1 MHNISFWIAGVT
13 GLLIAGAEAA
23 PVVIW
28 ASDPVRPGETVVV
41 RGDAFG
47 KKAKVEVSVSGQEEW
62 KQAEVLQQT
71 ERTLKFVLPMEIPAG
86 VVSYRIQADGA
97 FSEVRK
103 LNTPQI
109 WWIQGDQVESATP
122 GGWIRLFGLN
132 LGLKKGAK
140 LILRK
145 DATSVP
151 LRLIAVDDYNF
162 RAELPD
168 TVSVGGY
175 QVEFKSGESPTG
187 ENVVAGKVEIV
198 TSPKQLNKVYNVT
211 DFGAKPGQP
220 DAIQYYTG
228 MKALDQV
235 DSTQS
240 IQKALRAAGQAGG
253 GVVTFPRGIY
263 VLSKGLEVPAG
274 VILRGAGREQTALS
288 WVDDPLPREKE
299 DIVKLVWGSLLF
311 KPIPD
316 PKNPSHPYLIR
327 GPGHFGVEDLAIYA
341 VNHRAGILSDFPDT
355 APGAGHVKIH
365 RVLLR
370 LNRFINVQRT
380 GRHYA
385 DAEEAFLR
393 RWKDEPKGGANSQGA
408 IHLSG
413 PNLEVVDCDIYSSM
427 SAMIFNGASG
437 VIARNRIGGTGR
449 SWTVMGRKTHHLIF
463 EENLCLDGG
472 ICILNVHTT
481 ASHEGKLGA
490 ASNFSR
496 EIYCGR
502 NSIQDCYVLDRDGGF
517 VSDFHSPLGIYTGW
531 ARSSTGMETMLAE
544 NLEGEDL
551 GAKWEGAMV
560 SVLDGKGAGQVRFMK
575 SLGANKVETDEP
587 WQVALDETSFVT
599 ISKTLYRGLFI
610 NNHVSDAGN
619 TVSLWGG
626 GVEMVVAGNRSERGG
641 GLNQITLCH
650 GDQFI
655 PGMRTQF
662 LDNQI
667 TEGINWGASF
677 VFPRSALIGTYTY
690 TPLYFE
696 RVIQKNKG
704 QPVTAPDYHGPLA
717 VDQIFRRNRI
727 ESAGNFYAGGM
738 VGNILFEAGEVKHS
752 RIGVEIRETGGRWDD
767 AILEGGPV
775 DVLIR
780 NNKMTDVTQ
789 PYAGDFLK
797 NAKIVR

>member
-1 MHNISFWIAGVT
+1 MSKLTACF
-13 GLLIAGAEAA
+13 GLLGWMLVLVAQAA

-47 KKAKVEVSVSGQEEW
+47 RKAKVEVSISGQGEW

-71 ERTLKFVLPMEIPAG
+71 ERTLKFVLPKELPAG
-86 VVSYRIQADGA
+86 VVSYRIQVDGS

-103 LNTPQI
+103 LNAPQV

-140 LILRK
+140 VILRN
-145 DATSVP
+145 DGISVP
-151 LRLIAVDDYNF
+151 LRLIAVDDFNF
-162 RAELPD
+162 QAEVP
-168 TVSVGGY
+168 TGVSPGRY
-175 QVEFKSGESPTG
+175 KVEFQNGESADVGQIELVSTLG
-187 ENVVAGKVEIV
+187 QKTKE
-198 TSPKQLNKVYNVT
+198 YRVT
-211 DFGAKPGQP
+211 DFGAVPGQP

-228 MKALDQV
+228 MKAADQV
-235 DSTQS
+235 DSTAS
-240 IQKALRAAGQAGG
+240 IQKALNAAGKDGG
-253 GVVTFPRGIY
+253 GIVYFPRGIY
-263 VLSKGLEVPAG
+263 ILSKGLEVPTG
-274 VILRGAGREQTALS
+274 VILRGAGRGQTALS
-288 WVDDPLPREKE
+288 WVDDQLPREKE
-299 DIVKLVWGSLLF
+299 DIVKLMWGSLLF

-316 PKNPSHPYLIR
+316 PKNSPHPYLIR

-355 APGAGHVKIH
+355 AAGAGHVKIH
-365 RVLLR
+365 RVLMR

-393 RWKDEPKGGANSQGA
+393 RWNDEPRGGANSQGA

-437 VIARNRIGGTGR
+437 IIARNRIGGTGR
-449 SWTVMGRKTHHLIF
+449 SWTVMGRKTKKLIF

-472 ICILNVHTT
+472 ICLLNVHTT
-481 ASHEGKLGA
+481 ASHEGKLGE

-496 EIYCGR
+496 EIYCAR
-502 NSIQDCYVLDRDGGF
+502 NSIEDCYVLDRDGGF

-531 ARSSTGMETMLAE
+531 AKHSEGTKTILASSMQ
-544 NLEGEDL
+544 GEDL
-551 GAKWEGAMV
+551 SAKWAGAMV

-575 SLGANKVETDEP
+575 SLEADRVETNEP
-587 WQVALDETSFVT
+587 WQVPLDETSFVS
-599 ISKTLYRGLFI
+599 ISKTLYRGLFVD
-610 NNHVSDAGN
+610 NLVEDAGN
-619 TVSLWGG
+619 AVSLWGG
-626 GVEMVVAGNRSERGG
+626 GVEMVVSGNRSERGG
-641 GLNQITLCH
+641 ALNQITLCH

-655 PGMRTQF
+655 PGMRAQF
-662 LDNQI
+662 LDNVI
-667 TEGINWGASF
+667 TEGINWGASY
-677 VFPRSALIGTYTY
+677 VFPRGSLIGTYTY

-717 VDQIFRRNRI
+717 VDQVFRRNRI

-752 RIGVEIRETGGRWDD
+752 RIGVDIRETGGRWDD
-767 AILEGGPV
+767 SLLEGGPV

-780 NNKMTDVTQ
+780 NNKMSDVTQ
-789 PYAGDFLK
+789 PYSGDYLK
-797 NAKIVR
+797 NAKVLR

>member
-1 MHNISFWIAGVT
+1 MGRVWV
-13 GLLIAGAEAA
+13 GLSGLMLVCAAEAA
-23 PVVIW
+23 PVIIW

-47 KKAKVEVSVSGQEEW
+47 RKAKVEVSVSGQGEW

-71 ERTLKFVLPMEIPAG
+71 ERTLKFVLPMELPAG

-140 LILRK
+140 LILRNEGI
-145 DATSVP
+145 SVP
-151 LRLIAVDDYNF
+151 LRLIAVDEFNF
-162 RAELPD
+162 RAEVPD
-168 TVSVGGY
+168 TVSVGEY
-175 QVEFKSGESPTG
+175 RVEFESGEGITG
-187 ENVVAGKVEIV
+187 ENVMAGKVEIV
-198 TSPKQLNKVYNVT
+198 ASPKQLNKVYNVT
-211 DFGAKPGQP
+211 DFGSKPGQP

-235 DSTQS
+235 DSTES
-240 IQKALRAAGQAGG
+240 IQKALNAAGKSGG
-253 GVVTFPRGIY
+253 GVVYFPRGIY
-263 VLSKGLEVPAG
+263 VLSKGVEVPAG
-274 VILRGAGREQTALS
+274 VILRGAGRGQTALS
-288 WVDDPLPREKE
+288 WVDDQLPREKE
-299 DIVKLVWGSLLF
+299 DLVKLMWGSLLF

-316 PKNPSHPYLIR
+316 PQNAAHPYLIR

-365 RVLLR
+365 RVLMR

-380 GRHYA
+380 SRHYA

-393 RWKDEPKGGANSQGA
+393 RWKDEPRGGANCQGA

-427 SAMIFNGASG
+427 SVMIFNGASG
-437 VIARNRIGGTGR
+437 VIARNRIAGTGR
-449 SWTVMGRKTHHLIF
+449 SWTVMGRKTRKLIF

-472 ICILNVHTT
+472 ICLLNVHVT
-481 ASHEGKLGA
+481 ASHEGKLGD

-496 EIYCGR
+496 ELYCAR
-502 NSIQDCYVLDRDGGF
+502 NSIEDCYVLDRDGGF

-531 ARSSTGMETMLAE
+531 AKQS
-544 NLEGEDL
+544 D
-551 GAKWEGAMV
+551 GAKTFLASSVQGEELSQKWAGAMV
-560 SVLDGKGAGQVRFMK
+560 SVLDGKGAGQVRWMK
-575 SLGANKVETDEP
+575 TLAGDEVVVDEP
-587 WQVALDETSFVT
+587 WQVPLDGSSFVSV
-599 ISKTLYRGLFI
+599 SKTLYRGLFVH
-610 NNHVSDAGN
+610 NLVADAGN

-626 GVEMVVAGNRSERGG
+626 GVERVVAGNRSERGG
-641 GLNQITLCH
+641 ALNQITLCH

-655 PGMRTQF
+655 PGMRAQF
-662 LDNQI
+662 FDNVI
-667 TEGINWGASF
+667 TEGINWGASY
-677 VFPRSALIGTYTY
+677 VFPRGSLIGTYTY

-704 QPVTAPDYHGPLA
+704 QAVTAPDYHGPLA

-738 VGNILFEAGEVKHS
+738 VSNILFEMGEVKHS
-752 RIGVEIRETGGRWDD
+752 RIGVDIREMGGRWDD
-767 AILEGGPV
+767 SILEGGPL

-789 PYAGDFLK
+789 PFSGDYLK
-797 NAKIVR
+797 DAKIVR

>member
-1 MHNISFWIAGVT
+1 MLVLEVEG
-13 GLLIAGAEAA
+13 A

-47 KKAKVEVSVSGQEEW
+47 RKAKVEVSISGQGEW

-71 ERTLKFVLPMEIPAG
+71 ERTLKFVLPKELPAG
-86 VVSYRIQADGA
+86 VISYRIQVDGS

-103 LNTPQI
+103 LNAPQV

-140 LILRK
+140 VILRN
-145 DATSVP
+145 DGISVP
-151 LRLIAVDDYNF
+151 LRLIAVDDFNF
-162 RAELPD
+162 QAEVP
-168 TVSVGGY
+168 TGVSPGRY
-175 QVEFKSGESPTG
+175 KVEFQNGESADVGQIELVNTFG
-187 ENVVAGKVEIV
+187 QKTKE
-198 TSPKQLNKVYNVT
+198 YRVT
-211 DFGAKPGQP
+211 DFGAAPGQP

-228 MKALDQV
+228 MKAADQV
-235 DSTQS
+235 DSTAS
-240 IQKALRAAGQAGG
+240 IQKALNAAGKDGG
-253 GVVTFPRGIY
+253 GIVYFPRGIY
-263 VLSKGLEVPAG
+263 ILSKGLEVPTG
-274 VILRGAGREQTALS
+274 VILRGAGRGQTALS
-288 WVDDPLPREKE
+288 WVDDQLPREKE
-299 DIVKLVWGSLLF
+299 DIVKLMWGSLLF

-316 PKNPSHPYLIR
+316 PKNSPHPYLIR

-355 APGAGHVKIH
+355 AAGAGHVKIH
-365 RVLLR
+365 RVLMR

-393 RWKDEPKGGANSQGA
+393 RWNDEPRGGANSQGA

-437 VIARNRIGGTGR
+437 IIARNRIGGTGR
-449 SWTVMGRKTHHLIF
+449 SWTVMGRKTKKLIF

-472 ICILNVHTT
+472 ICLLNVHTT
-481 ASHEGKLGA
+481 ASHEGKLGE

-496 EIYCGR
+496 EIYCAR
-502 NSIQDCYVLDRDGGF
+502 NSIEDCYVLDRDGGF

-531 ARSSTGMETMLAE
+531 AKHSEGTKTMLASSMQ
-544 NLEGEDL
+544 GEDL
-551 GAKWEGAMV
+551 SGKWAGAMV

-575 SLGANKVETDEP
+575 SLEADRVETHEP
-587 WQVALDETSFVT
+587 WQVPLDETSFIS
-599 ISKTLYRGLFI
+599 ISKTLYRGLFVD
-610 NNHVSDAGN
+610 NLVEDAGN
-619 TVSLWGG
+619 AVSLWGG
-626 GVEMVVAGNRSERGG
+626 GVEMVVSGNRSERGG
-641 GLNQITLCH
+641 ALNQITLCH

-655 PGMRTQF
+655 PGMRAQF
-662 LDNQI
+662 LDNVI
-667 TEGINWGASF
+667 TEGINWGASY
-677 VFPRSALIGTYTY
+677 VFPRGSLIGTYTY

-717 VDQIFRRNRI
+717 VDQVFRRNRI

-752 RIGVEIRETGGRWDD
+752 RIGVDIREMGGRWDD
-767 AILEGGPV
+767 SILEGGPV

-789 PYAGDFLK
+789 PFSGDYLK
-797 NAKIVR
+797 DAKIVR

>member
-1 MHNISFWIAGVT
+1 MSKLTACF
-13 GLLIAGAEAA
+13 GLLGWVLVLGAQAA

-28 ASDPVRPGETVVV
+28 ASDPVRPGETVVI

-47 KKAKVEVSVSGQEEW
+47 RKAKVEVSISDQGDW
-62 KQAEVLQQT
+62 KQADVLQQT
-71 ERTLKFVLPMEIPAG
+71 ERTLKFVLPKELPAG
-86 VVSYRIQADGA
+86 LVSYRIQADGS

-103 LNTPQI
+103 LNAPQV

-140 LILRK
+140 VILRN
-145 DATSVP
+145 DGISVP
-151 LRLIAVDDYNF
+151 LRLIAVDDFNF
-162 RAELPD
+162 QAEVP
-168 TVSVGGY
+168 TGVSPGRY
-175 QVEFKSGESPTG
+175 KVEFQNGESADVG
-187 ENVVAGKVEIV
+187 QIELGKPPVQKTKE
-198 TSPKQLNKVYNVT
+198 YRVT
-211 DFGAKPGQP
+211 DFGAVPGQP

-228 MKALDQV
+228 MKAADQV
-235 DSTQS
+235 DSTAS
-240 IQKALRAAGQAGG
+240 IQKALNAAGKDGG
-253 GVVTFPRGIY
+253 GIVYFPRGIY
-263 VLSKGLEVPAG
+263 VLSKGLEVPTG
-274 VILRGAGREQTALS
+274 VILRGAGRGQTALS
-288 WVDDPLPREKE
+288 WVDDQLPREKE
-299 DIVKLVWGSLLF
+299 DLVKLMWGSLLF

-316 PKNPSHPYLIR
+316 PKNSPHPYLIR

-355 APGAGHVKIH
+355 AAGAGHVKIH
-365 RVLLR
+365 RVLMR

-393 RWKDEPKGGANSQGA
+393 RWNDEPRGGANSQGA

-449 SWTVMGRKTHHLIF
+449 SWTVMGRKTKKLIF

-472 ICILNVHTT
+472 ICLLNVHTT
-481 ASHEGKLGA
+481 ASHEGKLGE

-496 EIYCGR
+496 EIYCAR
-502 NSIQDCYVLDRDGGF
+502 NSIEDCYVLDRDGGF

-531 ARSSTGMETMLAE
+531 AKHSEGTKTILASSMQ
-544 NLEGEDL
+544 GEDL
-551 GAKWEGAMV
+551 SAKWAGAMV

-575 SLGANKVETDEP
+575 SLEADRVETNEP
-587 WQVALDETSFVT
+587 WQVPLDETSFIS
-599 ISKTLYRGLFI
+599 ISKTLYRGLFVD
-610 NNHVSDAGN
+610 NLVEDAGN
-619 TVSLWGG
+619 AVSLWGG
-626 GVEMVVAGNRSERGG
+626 GVEMVVSGNRSERGG
-641 GLNQITLCH
+641 ALNQITLCH

-655 PGMRTQF
+655 PGMRAQF
-662 LDNQI
+662 LDNVI
-667 TEGINWGASF
+667 TEGINWGASY
-677 VFPRSALIGTYTY
+677 VFPRGSLIGTYTY

-717 VDQIFRRNRI
+717 VDQVFRRNRI

-752 RIGVEIRETGGRWDD
+752 RIGVDIRETGGRWDD
-767 AILEGGPV
+767 SLLEGGPV

-789 PYAGDFLK
+789 PFSGDYLK
-797 NAKIVR
+797 DAKIVR

>member
-1 MHNISFWIAGVT
+1 MGRVWV
-13 GLLIAGAEAA
+13 GLSGLMLVCAAEAA
-23 PVVIW
+23 PVIIW
-28 ASDPVRPGETVVV
+28 ASDPVRSGETVVV

-47 KKAKVEVSVSGQEEW
+47 RKAKVEVSVSGQGDW
-62 KQAEVLQQT
+62 KPAEILQQT
-71 ERTLKFVLPMEIPAG
+71 ERTLKFVLPKELPAG
-86 VVSYRIQADGA
+86 VVCFRIQVDGA
-97 FSEVRK
+97 FSDLQK
-103 LNTPQI
+103 LNAPKI

-140 LILRK
+140 LILRNEGI
-145 DATSVP
+145 SVP
-151 LRLIAVDDYNF
+151 LRLIAVDEFNF
-162 RAELPD
+162 RAEVPD
-168 TVSVGGY
+168 TVSVGEY
-175 QVEFKSGESPTG
+175 RVEFESGEDITG
-187 ENVVAGKVEIV
+187 ENVMAGKVEIV

-211 DFGAKPGQP
+211 DFGSKPGQP

-235 DSTQS
+235 DSTES
-240 IQKALRAAGQAGG
+240 IQKALNAAGKSGG
-253 GVVTFPRGIY
+253 GVVYFPRGIY
-263 VLSKGLEVPAG
+263 VLSKGVEVPAG
-274 VILRGAGREQTALS
+274 VILRGAGRGQTALS
-288 WVDDPLPREKE
+288 WVDDQLPREKE
-299 DIVKLVWGSLLF
+299 DLVKLMWGSLLF

-316 PKNPSHPYLIR
+316 PQNAAHPYLIR

-365 RVLLR
+365 RVLMR

-393 RWKDEPKGGANSQGA
+393 RWKDEPKGGANCQGA

-437 VIARNRIGGTGR
+437 VIARNRIAGTGR
-449 SWTVMGRKTHHLIF
+449 SWTVMGRKTRKLIF

-472 ICILNVHTT
+472 ICLLNVHVT
-481 ASHEGKLGA
+481 ASHEGKLGD

-496 EIYCGR
+496 ELYCAR
-502 NSIQDCYVLDRDGGF
+502 NSIEDCYVLDRDGGF

-531 ARSSTGMETMLAE
+531 AKQSEGTKATLASSMQGD
-544 NLEGEDL
+544 DL
-551 GAKWEGAMV
+551 SSKWAGAMV
-560 SVLDGKGAGQVRFMK
+560 SVLDGKGAGQVRWMK
-575 SLGANKVETDEP
+575 SLAGNEVVVDEP
-587 WQVALDETSFVT
+587 WQVPLDGSSFVSV
-599 ISKTLYRGLFI
+599 SKTLYRGLFVH
-610 NNHVSDAGN
+610 NLVADAGN

-641 GLNQITLCH
+641 ALNQITLCH

-655 PGMRTQF
+655 PGMRAQF
-662 LDNQI
+662 FDNVI
-667 TEGINWGASF
+667 TEGINLGASY
-677 VFPRSALIGTYTY
+677 VFPRGSLIGTYTY

-738 VGNILFEAGEVKHS
+738 VSNILFEMGEVKHS
-752 RIGVEIRETGGRWDD
+752 RIGVDIREMGGRWDD
-767 AILEGGPV
+767 SILEGGPV

-789 PYAGDFLK
+789 PFSGDYLK
-797 NAKIVR
+797 EAKIVR

>member
-1 MHNISFWIAGVT
+1 MGRVWV
-13 GLLIAGAEAA
+13 GLSGLMLVCAAEAA
-23 PVVIW
+23 PVIIW
-28 ASDPVRPGETVVV
+28 ASDPVRSGETVVV

-47 KKAKVEVSVSGQEEW
+47 RKAKVEVSVSGQGDW
-62 KQAEVLQQT
+62 KPAEILQQT
-71 ERTLKFVLPMEIPAG
+71 ERTLKFVLPKELPAG
-86 VVSYRIQADGA
+86 VVCFRIQVDGA
-97 FSEVRK
+97 FSELQK
-103 LNTPQI
+103 LNAPKV

-140 LILRK
+140 LILRNEGI
-145 DATSVP
+145 SVP
-151 LRLIAVDDYNF
+151 LRLIAVDEFNF
-162 RAELPD
+162 RAEVPE
-168 TVSVGGY
+168 TVSVGRY
-175 QVEFKSGESPTG
+175 RVELGSVEGITG
-187 ENVVAGKVEIV
+187 ENVMAGKVEIV

-211 DFGAKPGQP
+211 DFGSKPGQP

-235 DSTQS
+235 DSTES
-240 IQKALRAAGQAGG
+240 IQKALNAAGKSGG
-253 GVVTFPRGIY
+253 GVVYFPRGIY
-263 VLSKGLEVPAG
+263 VLSKGVEVPAG
-274 VILRGAGREQTALS
+274 VILRGAGRGQTALS
-288 WVDDPLPREKE
+288 WVDDQLPREKE
-299 DIVKLVWGSLLF
+299 DLVKLMWGSLLF

-316 PKNPSHPYLIR
+316 PQNAAHPYLIR

-365 RVLLR
+365 RVLMR

-393 RWKDEPKGGANSQGA
+393 RWKDEPKGGANCQGA

-437 VIARNRIGGTGR
+437 VIARNRIAGTGR
-449 SWTVMGRKTHHLIF
+449 SWTVMGRKTRKLIF

-472 ICILNVHTT
+472 ICLLNVHVT
-481 ASHEGKLGA
+481 ASHEGKLGD

-496 EIYCGR
+496 ELYCAR
-502 NSIQDCYVLDRDGGF
+502 NSIEDCYVLDRDGGF

-531 ARSSTGMETMLAE
+531 AKRSEGTKTTLGSSMQ
-544 NLEGEDL
+544 GEDL
-551 GAKWEGAMV
+551 SSKWAGAMV
-560 SVLDGKGAGQVRFMK
+560 SVLDGKGAGQVRWMK
-575 SLGANKVETDEP
+575 SLAGNEVVVDEP
-587 WQVALDETSFVT
+587 WQVPLDGSSFVSV
-599 ISKTLYRGLFI
+599 SKTLYRGLFVH
-610 NNHVSDAGN
+610 NLVADAGN

-641 GLNQITLCH
+641 ALNQITLCH

-655 PGMRTQF
+655 PGMRAQF
-662 LDNQI
+662 FDNVI
-667 TEGINWGASF
+667 TEGINLGASY
-677 VFPRSALIGTYTY
+677 VFPRGSLIGTYTY

-738 VGNILFEAGEVKHS
+738 VSNILFEMGEVKHS
-752 RIGVEIRETGGRWDD
+752 RIGVDIREMGGRWDD
-767 AILEGGPV
+767 SILEGGPV

-789 PYAGDFLK
+789 PFSGDYLK
-797 NAKIVR
+797 DAKIVR

>member
-1 MHNISFWIAGVT
+1 LGWV
-13 GLLIAGAEAA
+13 LVLGAQAA

-28 ASDPVRPGETVVV
+28 ASDPVRPGETVVI

-47 KKAKVEVSVSGQEEW
+47 RKAKVEVSISDQGDW
-62 KQAEVLQQT
+62 KQADVLQQT
-71 ERTLKFVLPMEIPAG
+71 ERTLKFVLPKELPAG
-86 VVSYRIQADGA
+86 LVSYRIQADGS

-103 LNTPQI
+103 LNAPQV

-140 LILRK
+140 VILRN
-145 DATSVP
+145 DGISVP
-151 LRLIAVDDYNF
+151 LRLIAVDDFNF
-162 RAELPD
+162 QAEVP
-168 TVSVGGY
+168 TGVSPGRY
-175 QVEFKSGESPTG
+175 KVEFQNGESADVG
-187 ENVVAGKVEIV
+187 QIELGKPPVQKTKE
-198 TSPKQLNKVYNVT
+198 YRVT
-211 DFGAKPGQP
+211 DFGAVPGQP

-228 MKALDQV
+228 MKAADQV
-235 DSTQS
+235 DSTAS
-240 IQKALRAAGQAGG
+240 IQKALNAAGKDGG
-253 GVVTFPRGIY
+253 GIVYFPRGIY
-263 VLSKGLEVPAG
+263 VLSKGLEVPTG
-274 VILRGAGREQTALS
+274 VILRGAGRGQTALS
-288 WVDDPLPREKE
+288 WVDDQLPREKE
-299 DIVKLVWGSLLF
+299 DLVKLMWGSLLF

-316 PKNPSHPYLIR
+316 PKNSPHPYLIR

-355 APGAGHVKIH
+355 AAGAGHVKIH
-365 RVLLR
+365 RVLMR

-393 RWKDEPKGGANSQGA
+393 RWNDEPRGGANSQGA

-449 SWTVMGRKTHHLIF
+449 SWTVMGRKTKKLIF

-472 ICILNVHTT
+472 ICLLNVHTT
-481 ASHEGKLGA
+481 ASHEGKLGE

-496 EIYCGR
+496 EIYCAR
-502 NSIQDCYVLDRDGGF
+502 NSIEDCYVLDRDGGF

-531 ARSSTGMETMLAE
+531 AKHSEGTKTILASSMQ
-544 NLEGEDL
+544 GEDL
-551 GAKWEGAMV
+551 SAKWAGAMV

-575 SLGANKVETDEP
+575 SLEADRVETNEP
-587 WQVALDETSFVT
+587 WQVPLDETSFIS
-599 ISKTLYRGLFI
+599 ISKTLYRGLFVD
-610 NNHVSDAGN
+610 NLVEDAGN
-619 TVSLWGG
+619 AVSLWGG
-626 GVEMVVAGNRSERGG
+626 GVEMVVSGNRSERGG
-641 GLNQITLCH
+641 ALNQITLCH

-655 PGMRTQF
+655 PGMRAQF
-662 LDNQI
+662 LDNVI
-667 TEGINWGASF
+667 TEGINWGASY
-677 VFPRSALIGTYTY
+677 VFPRGSLIGTYTY

-717 VDQIFRRNRI
+717 VDQVFRRNRI

-752 RIGVEIRETGGRWDD
+752 RIGVDIRETGGRWDD
-767 AILEGGPV
+767 SLLEGGPV

-789 PYAGDFLK
+789 PFSGDYLK
-797 NAKIVR
+797 DAKIVR

>member
-1 MHNISFWIAGVT
+1 MGRVWV
-13 GLLIAGAEAA
+13 GLSGLMLVWAAEAA
-23 PVVIW
+23 PVIIW
-28 ASDPVRPGETVVV
+28 ASDPVPSGETVVV

-47 KKAKVEVSVSGQEEW
+47 RKANVEVSISGQGDW
-62 KQAEVLQQT
+62 KPAEILQQT
-71 ERTLKFVLPMEIPAG
+71 ERTLKFVLPKELPAG
-86 VVSYRIQADGA
+86 VVSFRIQVDGS
-97 FSEVRK
+97 FSKVRK
-103 LNTPQI
+103 LNAPQV

-140 LILRK
+140 VILRN
-145 DATSVP
+145 DGMSVP
-151 LRLIAVDDYNF
+151 LRLIAVDDFNF
-162 RAELPD
+162 QAEVPAGIAL
-168 TVSVGGY
+168 GRY
-175 QVEFKSGESPTG
+175 KVEFQEGESAEVG
-187 ENVVAGKVEIV
+187 EIELVKPPMQKTKE
-198 TSPKQLNKVYNVT
+198 YRVT
-211 DFGAKPGQP
+211 DFGAVPGQP

-228 MKALDQV
+228 MKAADQV
-235 DSTQS
+235 DSTES
-240 IQKALRAAGQAGG
+240 IQKALNAAGKSGG
-253 GVVTFPRGIY
+253 GVVYFPRGIY
-263 VLSKGLEVPAG
+263 VLSKGVEVPAG
-274 VILRGAGREQTALS
+274 VILRGAGRGQTALS
-288 WVDDPLPREKE
+288 WVDDQLPREKE
-299 DIVKLVWGSLLF
+299 DLVKLMWGSLLF

-316 PKNPSHPYLIR
+316 PQNAAHPYLIR

-365 RVLLR
+365 RVLMR

-393 RWKDEPKGGANSQGA
+393 RWKDEPKGGANCQGA

-437 VIARNRIGGTGR
+437 VIARNRIAGTGR
-449 SWTVMGRKTHHLIF
+449 SWTVMGRKTRKLIF

-472 ICILNVHTT
+472 ICLLNVHVT
-481 ASHEGKLGA
+481 ASHEGKLGD

-496 EIYCGR
+496 ELYCAR
-502 NSIQDCYVLDRDGGF
+502 NSIEDCYVLDRDGGF
-517 VSDFHSPLGIYTGW
+517 VSDFHSPLGVYTGW
-531 ARSSTGMETMLAE
+531 AKRSEGTKTILASSMQ
-544 NLEGEDL
+544 GEDL
-551 GAKWEGAMV
+551 SSKWAGAMV
-560 SVLDGKGAGQVRFMK
+560 SVLDGKGAGQVRWMK
-575 SLGANKVETDEP
+575 TLARDEVVVDEP
-587 WQVALDETSFVT
+587 WQVPLDQSSFLS
-599 ISKTLYRGLFI
+599 ISKALYRGLFVH
-610 NNHVSDAGN
+610 NLVADAGN

-641 GLNQITLCH
+641 ALNQITLCH

-655 PGMRTQF
+655 PGMRAQF
-662 LDNQI
+662 FDNVI
-667 TEGINWGASF
+667 TEGINLGASY
-677 VFPRSALIGTYTY
+677 VFPRGSLIGTYTY

-738 VGNILFEAGEVKHS
+738 VSNILFEMGEVKHS
-752 RIGVEIRETGGRWDD
+752 RIGVDIREMGGRWDD
-767 AILEGGPV
+767 SILEGGPV

-789 PYAGDFLK
+789 PYSGDYLK